1 MTLKGPGYLMHS
13 EALTR
18 VLRSYRAL
26 AGLTQAELAA
36 RLGIP
41 QTTVSK
47 IESRERR
54 LDLVEMESYLTALGR
69 SLTDLVSDFE
79 SAVERAESAR
89 TVTLIETEAGTVD
102 TRDVED
108 IVDTAAD
115 SVGVAV
121 KLGDVVGA
129 ADAVEG
135 RRTWVVSV
143 GLIPTEA
150 RETVEDALASDP
162 RWEEA

>member
-1 MTLKGPGYLMHS
+1 MHS

-36 RLGIP
+36 RLDIP

-54 LDLVEMESYLTALGR
+54 LDIVEMQGYLNALGR

-79 SAVERAESAR
+79 SAVERAESSR
-89 TVTLIETEAGTVD
+89 TVTLIELEPETVD
-102 TRDVED
+102 TCDVED
-108 IVDTAAD
+108 IVDVAAD
-115 SVGVAV
+115 SVGVTV
-121 KLGDVVGA
+121 KMSDVVGA
-129 ADAVEG
+129 ADLVEG
-135 RRTWVVSV
+135 RRPWVVSV
-143 GLIPTEA
+143 GLIPPEA
-150 RETVEDALASDP
+150 RESVEDALASDP
-162 RWEEA
+162 RWEEV

>member
-1 MTLKGPGYLMHS
+1 MTLRGLGYLMHT

-54 LDLVEMESYLTALGR
+54 LDLVEMQGYLTALGR
-69 SLTDLVSDFE
+69 SLTDLVADFE
-79 SAVERAESAR
+79 SAVERAESGR
-89 TVTLIETEAGTVD
+89 TVTLIEVEPQTVD
-102 TRDVED
+102 DDDVESV
-108 IVDTAAD
+108 IDTAAD

-121 KLGDVVGA
+121 KLGEVVGA

>member
-1 MTLKGPGYLMHS
+1 MSLRRPGYTMHT
-13 EALTR
+13 EALCR

-54 LDLVEMESYLTALGR
+54 LDLVEMEAYLAPLGHT
-69 SLTDLVSDFE
+69 LTDLVSDFQA
-79 SAVERAESAR
+79 AVERAESSR
-89 TVTLIETEAGTVD
+89 TVTLIEVNAETAD

-108 IVDTAAD
+108 VVDVAAD

-121 KLGDVVGA
+121 KLSDVVGA

-143 GLIPTEA
+143 GLIPAEA
-150 RETVEDALASDP
+150 REAVEVALRGDP
-162 RWEEA
+162 RWEEV

>member
-1 MTLKGPGYLMHS
+1 MSLRRPGYAMHT
-13 EALTR
+13 EALCR

-69 SLTDLVSDFE
+69 TLNDLVSDFQA
-79 SAVERAESAR
+79 AVERAESSR
-89 TVTLIETEAGTVD
+89 TVTLIELEPETVD
-102 TRDVED
+102 TGDVED
-108 IVDTAAD
+108 IVDVAAD
-115 SVGVAV
+115 SVGVSV
-121 KLGDVVGA
+121 KMSDVVGA
-129 ADAVEG
+129 ADLVEG

-150 RETVEDALASDP
+150 RETVEDALAGDP
-162 RWEEA
+162 RWEEV

>member
-1 MTLKGPGYLMHS
+1 MTLRATGYVMHT

-54 LDLVEMESYLTALGR
+54 LDLVEMQGYLTALGR
-69 SLTDLVSDFE
+69 SLTDLVSDFQA
-79 SAVERAESAR
+79 AVERAESAR
-89 TVTLIETEAGTVD
+89 TVTLIEVEAGSVAEGA
-102 TRDVED
+102 VED
-108 IVDTAAD
+108 VVDVAAD
-115 SVGVAV
+115 SVGVSV
-121 KLGDVVGA
+121 KLGEVVGA

-162 RWEEA
+162 RWEEV

>member
-1 MTLKGPGYLMHS
+1 MRS
-13 EALTR
+13 EILCR
-18 VLRSYRAL
+18 VLRSYRVL
-26 AGLTQAELAA
+26 AGLTQAELAIK
-36 RLGIP
+36 LGIP

-54 LDLVEMESYLTALGR
+54 LDLIEMQNYLTPLGRTLSDLVTDMESAI
-69 SLTDLVSDFE
+69 
-79 SAVERAESAR
+79 ERAETGR
-89 TVTLIETEAGTVD
+89 TVTLIEVEAESVD

-108 IVDTAAD
+108 IVDVAAD

-150 RETVEDALASDP
+150 RETVEEALASDP
-162 RWEEA
+162 RWEEV